1 MSFDLTNK
9 NISNTFQNLLQQT
22 GSSNQVFDLEMNK
35 IAQGILAMN
44 ESYDQPIAFNNNI
57 LAQVTDNYLK
67 PAFALNKNQQNKFV
81 EDYKKWFLET
91 EIPNKFP
98 LGEPKPKNVEQP
110 EVIEEQVQEE
120 VVLP

>member
-1 MSFDLTNK
+1 MGITWFKIYIVDKETIAN
-9 NISNTFQNLLQQT
+9 
-22 GSSNQVFDLEMNK
+22 NQVFDLEMNK